1 MTGWV
6 MQVSPL
12 RSHPSWK
19 SVFSAFLMRH
29 SAGAGVAAVL
39 PVAHDREAFQMRVEP
54 VAAWQAHE

>member
-1 MTGWV
+1 

-19 SVFSAFLMRH
+19 SVFSAFLMRQI
-29 SAGAGVAAVL
+29 AGAGVAAVL